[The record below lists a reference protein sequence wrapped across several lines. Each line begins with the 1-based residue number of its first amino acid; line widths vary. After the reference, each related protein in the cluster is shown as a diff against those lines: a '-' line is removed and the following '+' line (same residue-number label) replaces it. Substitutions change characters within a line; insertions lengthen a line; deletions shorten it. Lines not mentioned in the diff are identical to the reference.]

1 MAVSFDLFGTL
12 VDVTR
17 PDDPAEA
24 VARELRARDVDVP
37 EDWGEAYRE
46 VHVDAPEGAEVPLPA
61 HVARALASR
70 GVDAPGNAPRRA
82 VVAAFDPDVTVRRGA
97 RDAVAAA
104 SEHGSVAVCS
114 NCSVPGLVRKTLVR
128 ADMRDAFDVV
138 VASAACGWRKPDE
151 RIFERVADGLG
162 CEPNAL
168 VHVGDADADAG
179 VERVG
184 GSFVDVRD
192 VASAEFVDVVASFA
206 RSTGR
211 GGAAST
217 TVDDDGDASSATD
230 EGAGSQ

>member
-1 MAVSFDLFGTL
+1 MFGTL

-17 PDDPAEA
+17 PDDPAAA

-70 GVDAPGNAPRRA
+70 GVAAPGNAPRRA
-82 VVAAFDPDVTVRRGA
+82 VVAAFDPDVTVRRSA

-104 SEHGSVAVCS
+104 SEHGPIAVCS

-128 ADMRDAFDVV
+128 AELRDAFDVV

-151 RIFERVADGLG
+151 RIFERVADALE

-168 VHVGDADADAG
+168 VHVGDSDADAG

-192 VASAEFVDVVASFA
+192 VAAAELADVVASFA
-206 RSTGR
+206 ASTAAADD
-211 GGAAST
+211 GAAN
-217 TVDDDGDASSATD
+217 GTD
-230 EGAGSQ
+230 RTEGSR